1 MGDNKHGGNQ
11 GNQGGQ
17 YSHQGGQGGQYGHQ
31 GGQYGHH
38 GGAQGGGQGQ
48 SGGQGGGQ
56 GYGHGS
62 GYGGGYGGG
71 QGGGQDHD
79 KPDLG
84 QKVDWM
90 TYSHQALW
98 DMVNTGVD
106 LKAAG
111 SAQADWAAV
120 SKALGEVQELLAKA
134 IGQSSQAWEGHS
146 AERAREALESVEKW
160 ALNTSEH
167 ADNVAKCIATEIEH
181 VQTAREMMPPPA
193 PAPPVVTPVADSPST
208 PTATPTPVAT
218 PRSPLVGDR
227 ASDFGSLTPVADEGL
242 AANPRLVARTPS
254 AFTGIDTIA
263 APAVDSVVTA
273 DATHRQAA
281 EVMAMFQLNSYEV
294 DRTVPSFSPPTN
306 PVAPPPPPVVVTPT
320 PTGPDGGSGGGSG
333 PVVVNNNPNNPNSS
347 GANNQRP
354 DGTAAQFGRGGFAGG
369 RGGFGGG
376 RGAKPTPVGAAG
388 GGGAPISGPGGA
400 TGALG
405 AERGGSGANPG
416 SVTSTFQAPKSVTP
430 QSGMIGA
437 APIAAPPPVAGGGG
451 GEKDRNRP
459 GYLEDDDNVFGVDR
473 KAAPPVIGL

>member
-1 MGDNKHGGNQ
+1 MGDNKHGG
-11 GNQGGQ
+11 
-17 YSHQGGQGGQYGHQ
+17 GQG
-31 GGQYGHH
+31 
-38 GGAQGGGQGQ
+38 
-48 SGGQGGGQ
+48 
-56 GYGHGS
+56 
-62 GYGGGYGGG
+62 
-71 QGGGQDHD
+71 HD
-79 KPDLG
+79 QPTDLG

-90 TYSHQALW
+90 TYTHQQLW
-98 DMVNTGVD
+98 EMINTGVD

-111 SAQADWAAV
+111 NAQADWATV
-120 SKALGEVQELLAKA
+120 GKALGEVQELLAKA
-134 IGQSSQAWEGHS
+134 IGQSSQAWTGAS

-193 PAPPVVTPVADSPST
+193 PAPPVVTPVAGVTST
-208 PTATPTPVAT
+208 PGATPTPVA
-218 PRSPLVGDR
+218 PRSPLVRNRPADDAGYHPPTSVPGESLVSGTTR
-227 ASDFGSLTPVADEGL
+227 APG
-242 AANPRLVARTPS
+242 

-263 APAVDSVVTA
+263 GPAIDSVVTA

-306 PVAPPPPPVVVTPT
+306 PVAPPTPPPVVVTPT
-320 PTGPDGGSGGGSG
+320 PPVTDGGGAGGGG
-333 PVVVNNNPNNPNSS
+333 AGGNTAVVSNNP
-347 GANNQRP
+347 GAAPNQRP
-354 DGTAAQFGRGGFAGG
+354 GGTSPQFGRGGFAGG
-369 RGGFGGG
+369 RGGRGGFGG
-376 RGAKPTPVGAAG
+376 RGVMPAPVGASGGAG
-388 GGGAPISGPGGA
+388 GGGAGPLAGPGGS

-405 AERGGSGANPG
+405 PDRGSANPG
-416 SVTSTFQAPKSVTP
+416 SVTSQFQAPKSVTP

-437 APIAAPPPVAGGGG
+437 APMAAPPPVAGAG